1 MPKYAMKM
9 SAAKKNKPKAAKK
22 LKGKQSKIDA
32 DKDGKITKK
41 DFMML
46 KMKKKK
52 K

>member
-1 MPKYAMKM
+1 MPGYAMKTP
-9 SAAKKNKPKAAKK
+9 ANKKNKPKAAKK

-32 DKDGKITKK
+32 DKDGKISKK

-46 KMKKKK
+46 KKKKK